1 VNTAVILIACAM
13 LAADGQTKER
23 VDVAAGAGKARVDA
37 FFAALSAG
45 DPARFEAMAQAN
57 FDPAMLARRTPEDR
71 RQMVE
76 RVKADFG
83 QMRLTSVERRPDG
96 PVQLKVSGS
105 TGLRG
110 TIELTLGPAPDERIM
125 RMGIQVGEAGEAGDQ
140 PKPPDINGR
149 MDAAALAEGLDAYL
163 APRAAS
169 GEFSG
174 VVLVAREG
182 VPVYEKAF
190 GLADRAESRPNTSST
205 RFSIGSIN
213 KIFTKTAVAQLV
225 SKGAMKLSDTL
236 GALLPDYP
244 NATSRSATVEQLLEH
259 QAGISDF
266 FGPAFTAAAKDQ
278 FRSNADYYRFVGSQP
293 PAFAPGAR
301 REYCNGCYI
310 VLGAIVEKVSGM
322 PYEDYIAKHV
332 YGPAGMTAAGPTANG
347 AAVGYTRRGGAGEG
361 PPRDNRSM
369 HGVSGSA
376 AGGGY
381 ATARDLLAFDQALRE
396 GKLADP
402 AATAR
407 LLQVG
412 AVTPGRSDGS
422 LGIAGGAPGLNGILE
437 SSREW
442 TVVVLA
448 NLDPPAAQQL
458 GVAIH
463 RQLSQ

>member
-1 VNTAVILIACAM
+1 MNTAVIMIACAM
-13 LAADGQTKER
+13 LAAAGQTKER
-23 VDVAAGAGKARVDA
+23 VDVAAGAGTARVDA

-45 DPARFEAMAQAN
+45 DPAGFESMAQAN
-57 FDPAMLARRTPEDR
+57 FDPAMLARRTAEDR

-76 RVKADFG
+76 RITADFG

-110 TIELTLGPAPDERIM
+110 TIELTLGPAPDERIT
-125 RMGIQVGEAGEAGDQ
+125 RMGIEVGEVGEAGNR
-140 PKPPDINGR
+140 PTPPGINGR
-149 MDAAALAEGLDAYL
+149 MDDAALAQGLDAYL
-163 APRAAS
+163 APRVAS

-174 VVLVAREG
+174 AVLIAREG
-182 VPVYEKAF
+182 VPVYEKGF
-190 GLADRAESRPNTSST
+190 GLADRAEGRPNTSST

-225 SKGAMKLSDTL
+225 SKGALSLSDTL

-244 NATSRSATVEQLLEH
+244 NVTSRSATVEQLLEH
-259 QAGISDF
+259 QAGIADF
-266 FGPAFTAAAKDQ
+266 FGPAFTAAPKDQ
-278 FRSNADYYRFVGSQP
+278 FRSNADYYRFVASQP

-322 PYEDYIAKHV
+322 PYEDYIATHV
-332 YGPAGMTAAGPTANG
+332 YGPAGMTTAGPTGNG

-361 PPRDNRSM
+361 PARDNRSM

-381 ATARDLLAFDQALRE
+381 ATVRDLLAFDQALRE

-412 AVTPGRSDGS
+412 AITPGRSEGS

-437 SSREW
+437 SSRDW